1 MGDALG
7 VLHGAQKSKANDVV
21 LNLIMAE
28 AALIL
33 APMGRDIR
41 AIHLW
46 TQRNVTCDR
55 LSRLQGATTAG
66 TAQEQ
71 TEIPKEL
78 RGAQR
83 TARRSPECK
92 VLSGRNFV

>member
-1 MGDALG
+1 MGDARG
-7 VLHGAQKSKANDVV
+7 VLHGAQKFKANVGV

-55 LSRLQGATTAG
+55 LSRLQIPTAAG
-66 TAQEQ
+66 TANEQ

-78 RGAQR
+78 HGVQR
-83 TARRSPECK
+83 TSRRSLDCK